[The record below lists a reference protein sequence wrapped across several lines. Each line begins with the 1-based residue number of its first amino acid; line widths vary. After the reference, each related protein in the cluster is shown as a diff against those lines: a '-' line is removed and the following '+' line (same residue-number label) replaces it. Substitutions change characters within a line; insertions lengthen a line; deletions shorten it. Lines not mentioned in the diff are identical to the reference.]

1 MTDNCSN
8 CPLRDIADAISSAN
22 DDAPEFVEI
31 SRDEKLAFSSIK
43 GSNLFGVCSGI
54 LGRQHLLSDGRRSIV
69 ELFMKGDII
78 RGENVP
84 RNTEVIALTACR
96 LVNLDVAELERLR
109 RSSQKVDTAYQRCI
123 EKQNCILA
131 EHCADISKKTPPERV
146 ASFLIEYAKRRQE
159 EEGNAN
165 EMSMKL
171 LGKDIGEYL
180 ALETETVSRSY
191 AKLRQSGVLSLLK
204 PGMIT
209 VTDQKK
215 LHKIADGGMP
225 RKRKANTH

>member
-1 MTDNCSN
+1 MTDNCTT
-8 CPLRDIADAISSAN
+8 CPLRDIAEAISIAGN
-22 DDAPEFVEI
+22 EAPEPVEI
-31 SRDEKLAFSSIK
+31 NRDEKLAFSSVK
-43 GSNLFGVCSGI
+43 NSNLFGVCSGI

-78 RGENVP
+78 RGDSVP
-84 RNTEVIALTACR
+84 RNTEVIALTPCK
-96 LVNLDVAELERLR
+96 LVSLDTKELDRLR
-109 RSSQKVDTAYQRCI
+109 RSSHKVDAAYQRCI
-123 EKQNCILA
+123 ENQNCILA

-146 ASFLIEYAKRRQE
+146 ASFLIEYAKRKMDDD
-159 EEGNAN
+159 GDMNKVA
-165 EMSMKL
+165 MKL

-191 AKLRQSGVLSLLK
+191 AKLKESGVLSLLK

-215 LHKIADGGMP
+215 LREIADGGMP
-225 RKRKANTH
+225 RKRKASTR